1 MSTPIDLQTYRACR
15 DAFAAYDPHVIPD
28 DTAFVSD
35 NAAERAFE
43 TARVEY
49 SRVVNA
55 VHDLHATYLDDACE
69 LTDADCA
76 ALKSAHRAW
85 VAAAAAFEVARAA
98 CPVSEAVEQHALE
111 APGLF
116 GSAWQ

>member
-1 MSTPIDLQTYRACR
+1 MSNPIDLETYRACR
-15 DAFAAYDPHVIPD
+15 DAFAAHDPHVIPD
-28 DTAFVSD
+28 YTAFVSD
-35 NAAERAFE
+35 NAAERAFD

-85 VAAAAAFEVARAA
+85 VTAAASLEVARDA
-98 CPVSEAVEQHALE
+98 CPAREADRMNR
-111 APGLF
+111 PF
-116 GSAWQ
+116 